1 MRCLDLPVD
10 VITLRDSV
18 LRFEMKR
25 LGASYSGTLDT
36 DASEIAGEWQQSG
49 ASLDVR

>member
-10 VITLRDSV
+10 VITFRNSV
-18 LRFEMKR
+18 LQFETKR
-25 LGASYSGTLDT
+25 LGARYSGTLDA